1 MTKHDHLQP
10 RMLKEREAAEL
21 LAMEVTTLRRWRWAG
36 KGPRFLKIGGAVR
49 YDPADLEA
57 FIGEARQTSTSDN
70 GANAQAGEVSHG

>member
-49 YDPADLEA
+49 YDPADLET
-57 FIGEARQTSTSDN
+57 FIGEARRTSTSDD
-70 GANAQAGEVSHG
+70 GTATRAGEAA